1 MLTLKLLPS
10 SLLKLSIQAE
20 REGERGRRFEV
31 CPDKYAK
38 IKYAIKAE
46 ILS

>member
-1 MLTLKLLPS
+1 MLALKLLPS
-10 SLLKLSIQAE
+10 SLPKLSIQ
-20 REGERGRRFEV
+20 ERGRRFEV

>member
-10 SLLKLSIQAE
+10 SLPKLSIQGE
-20 REGERGRRFEV
+20 RGRGRRFEV